1 MVRIHSGS
9 QKNTMED
16 IFEQIHNEFIN
27 SEDYFSY
34 LQDIYSYEEKDK
46 TDGI

>member
-1 MVRIHSGS
+1 
-9 QKNTMED
+9 MED
-16 IFEQIHNEFIN
+16 IFEQIHNEFVN